1 MTSRLAIDE
10 LRDLLSLYFGFGYK
24 PRASACGGYLEV
36 LSGDTSV
43 SAGVVIRA
51 LELLP
56 EVVKEYDQ
64 LDRNPPRYK
73 DNYCSYC
80 DEE

>member
-1 MTSRLAIDE
+1 MGISMPNKLAIDE

-24 PRASACGGYLEV
+24 VEDTVWVKRE
-36 LSGDTSV
+36 GD
-43 SAGVVIRA
+43 GVFVEDKHVIRA

-64 LDRNPPRYK
+64 LARVNNKP
-73 DNYCSYC
+73 YCSYC